1 MDVVFWVLIGIV
13 GGAALGFIIYYI
25 IKIAKMTPEERK
37 KLLVDWL
44 VTAVNL
50 AESELGSGHGEEK
63 LAEAEAYFKKKA
75 PWLLKI
81 IYAISGGDN
90 LKDLIEAALDSI
102 ETNFG
107 KKKDQSTKEASDKEE
122 GTEE

>member
-1 MDVVFWVLIGIV
+1 MDVGFWVVIGIV
-13 GGAALGFIIYYI
+13 GAAALGFIIYYI

-63 LAEAEAYFKKKA
+63 LAEVEAYFKKKA

-81 IYAISGGDN
+81 IYAISGEDN

-102 ETNFG
+102 E
-107 KKKDQSTKEASDKEE
+107 KKKKKKKERSTEEAPDKEE